1 VSRTKTSAPTVRGR
15 RLPKNWKSVGKQAI
29 VASALIALVLVTD
42 VLETIADVAGAAA
55 MDNVMLWVNAGLFV
69 LAAVAFIVWLWRV
82 RANAE
87 LLVGPHGQ
95 RLTREWV
102 IGAWICP
109 VVNFWF
115 PYQVVVDV
123 WRASAPDRG
132 NVRDGLVVWWWMS
145 FVVSWLFTR
154 FITLAGIVDV
164 APLVLSCV
172 LDLAS
177 GVLALV
183 VVRQI
188 SNWQAPANR

>member
-1 VSRTKTSAPTVRGR
+1 MSRTKTTVPTARGR
-15 RLPKNWKSVGKQAI
+15 RVPKNWKPVGRRAI
-29 VASALIALVLVTD
+29 AASALIALVLVTD
-42 VLETIADVAGAAA
+42 VAETIADVSGAAGL
-55 MDNVMLWVNAGLFV
+55 DNVLLWVNAGVMLV
-69 LAAVAFIVWLWRV
+69 AAVAFVMWLWRA

-109 VVNFWF
+109 VVNLWF

-123 WRASAPDRG
+123 WRASTPNRDRAG
-132 NVRDGLVVWWWMS
+132 GLVMWWWVA

-154 FITLAGIVDV
+154 FITLAGIVDAV
-164 APLVLSCV
+164 PLVAACV

-177 GVLALV
+177 GVLALLV
-183 VVRQI
+183 IRRI
-188 SNWQAPANR
+188 SDWQALTA